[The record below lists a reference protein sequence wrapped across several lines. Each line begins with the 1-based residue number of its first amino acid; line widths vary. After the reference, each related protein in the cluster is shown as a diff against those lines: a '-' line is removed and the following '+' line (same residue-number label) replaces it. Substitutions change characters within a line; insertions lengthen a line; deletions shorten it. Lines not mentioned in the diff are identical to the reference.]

1 MVRLIDMNKASQPR
15 VSPTVLSIA
24 LMTFSIFWFVSAH
37 VFYVSN
43 KDSKDG
49 VSNAPLWT
57 YLFLLIVPAST
68 FLIWPVLLR
77 ARRGEK
83 QRLGLID
90 YCGLGAGLAPFVFL
104 GLLILI
110 SFAKSFGL

>member
-1 MVRLIDMNKASQPR
+1 MHKTSQTR
-15 VSPTVLSIA
+15 ISPTVLSIA
-24 LMTFSIFWFVSAH
+24 LMALSIVWFVSAD

-43 KDSKDG
+43 RDSKDG

-57 YLFLLIVPAST
+57 YLFLLVVPAST
-68 FLIWPVLLR
+68 FLIWPVLR
-77 ARRGEK
+77 KARRDEG

-104 GLLILI
+104 GLSILI
-110 SFAKSFGL
+110 ALAKSFGP